1 MEASTTELTRTIE
14 KLGNITKHNALILL
28 RYSLSATRLL
38 HILRCC
44 PCTDHPGLVEYDAA
58 LRTDLSKVLNLP
70 LSDDAWLQA
79 SLPVKMGGLG
89 IRSVTSLAL
98 PAFLASAASTD
109 LLQSTMLGNI
119 VSVDPHKEQQLAR
132 WLEAGGA
139 QCLEVG
145 LAHKHSAWDR
155 PLIDKVV
162 SGLHTRLFD
171 PTNQARL
178 KVISAPHA
186 GDWLLALPITNCG
199 LRLDDE
205 SIRVAVGLRLGFPS
219 ASHIDAP
226 VVPQLHRMVTME
238 CPVRGAR
245 AACLDMEH

>member
-1 MEASTTELTRTIE
+1 MASGLAPCQNGRTGDSI
-14 KLGNITKHNALILL
+14 GDIAGT
-28 RYSLSATRLL
+28 SCLSGFSRE
-38 HILRCC
+38 HR
-44 PCTDHPGLVEYDAA
+44 
-58 LRTDLSKVLNLP
+58 S
-70 LSDDAWLQA
+70 A
-79 SLPVKMGGLG
+79 SVHHAGKY
-89 IRSVTSLAL
+89 
-98 PAFLASAASTD
+98 
-109 LLQSTMLGNI
+109 

-162 SGLHTRLFD
+162 SGLHTRLSD

-178 KVISAPHA
+178 KVISSPHA
-186 GDWLLALPITNCG
+186 GDWLLALQITNCG